1 MMSEPREHLFIPYS
15 ELQEGD
21 ELTDA
26 ITLAKSYYLKS
37 EADTVI
43 EAKDAEIEELK
54 AMVKEPRI
62 PHRTCRKCGRVET
75 LMYMPI
81 VKDEGTLW
89 NLYNNKGIDYV
100 FGIQCAHCGEVAF
113 VTKQTH
119 EYELRK
125 QKLKRCLDKA
135 KWCDERIA
143 RYTLQQ
149 EIQGISWQKEIKFY
163 RRLKDKYIEISKQ
176 FEDRKLEASN
186 D

>member
-1 MMSEPREHLFIPYS
+1 MSELKVFYVPDAEH
-15 ELQEGD
+15 
-21 ELTDA
+21 TN
-26 ITLAKSYYLKS
+26 SYYLKS
-37 EADTVI
+37 EADKVI
-43 EAKDAEIEELK
+43 AEKNAEIAGLK
-54 AMVKEPRI
+54 ATVKEPSVPNRA
-62 PHRTCRKCGRVET
+62 CRKCGNVGT

-81 VKDEGTLW
+81 VKDRRTHW

-100 FGIQCAHCGEVAF
+100 FGIRCAHCGEVAF
-113 VTKQTH
+113 VTRQTH
-119 EYELRK
+119 EYELRQ
-125 QKLKRCLDKA
+125 QKIKRCLDKA

-176 FEDRKLEASN
+176 FEDRKLEGCH